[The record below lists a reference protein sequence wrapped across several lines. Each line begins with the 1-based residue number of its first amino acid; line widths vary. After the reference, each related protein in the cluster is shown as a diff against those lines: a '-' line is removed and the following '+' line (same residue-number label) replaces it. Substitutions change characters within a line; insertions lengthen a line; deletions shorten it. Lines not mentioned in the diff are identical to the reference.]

1 MIFSVLSRINN
12 NTSLSSKYKE
22 ARNTRRMIK
31 FLRKVS
37 MKIKLEKLDI
47 YEKIMVK
54 LLSDSR

>member
-1 MIFSVLSRINN
+1 
-12 NTSLSSKYKE
+12 
-22 ARNTRRMIK
+22 MIK
-31 FLRKVS
+31 FLRKVW